1 MIAQAHREKL
11 ENFEIDF
18 EELKEK
24 ENIVEDLELLGR
36 INTRQSDQL
45 I

>member
-11 ENFEIDF
+11 ENFETDF